1 MYLFECKDALIK
13 KEVKESMSYPEVET
27 ELKSKLLETFN
38 KGKRQSKAIHQII
51 DQIISIKS
59 ENIDFDDSKNLRVSR
74 IYPILILT
82 EEVFNAT
89 GLNQL
94 INEWFQDELK
104 ERGKK
109 LDIKL
114 NKIEPIIIITV
125 DTLLYM
131 RPYLLKG
138 RIRIKDILDAYIHKH
153 LIQPTNQKKWSQDR
167 MISFS
172 LFVKAFIWHNCRN
185 SLEFSKSV
193 MVDGNDELNNI
204 S

>member
-1 MYLFECKDALIK
+1 MQLSGKSIKNLRIAKKSNLDGEPDYYVRDFNNVYLFECKDALIK

-138 RIRIKDILDAYIHKH
+138 RIRIKDFRCLY
-153 LIQPTNQKKWSQDR
+153 S
-167 MISFS
+167 
-172 LFVKAFIWHNCRN
+172 
-185 SLEFSKSV
+185 
-193 MVDGNDELNNI
+193 
-204 S
+204 